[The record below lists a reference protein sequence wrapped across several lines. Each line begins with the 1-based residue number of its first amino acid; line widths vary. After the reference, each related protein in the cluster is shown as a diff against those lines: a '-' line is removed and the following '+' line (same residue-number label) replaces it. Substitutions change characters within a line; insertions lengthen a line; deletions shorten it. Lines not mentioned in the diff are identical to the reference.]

1 MGTAYSQ
8 VSLKIDEGT
17 GKEES
22 KTQRDTRL

>member
-1 MGTAYSQ
+1 MGTTYSQ
-8 VSLKIDEGT
+8 MSLKMDEGT